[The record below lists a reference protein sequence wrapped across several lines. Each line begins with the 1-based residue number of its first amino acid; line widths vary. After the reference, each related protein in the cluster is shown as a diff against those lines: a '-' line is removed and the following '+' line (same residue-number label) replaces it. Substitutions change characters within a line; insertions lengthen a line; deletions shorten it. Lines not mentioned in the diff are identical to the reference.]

1 MYSNMPLINVEEKS
15 DDIENAQC
23 LLSSFQVDQTI
34 ESDVH
39 FEAIYEEQNR
49 VYDEV
54 SSCGEAFNSY
64 KEAFV
69 LSKPPTFMK
78 LLKASDEK
86 PLDITKNCC

>member
-1 MYSNMPLINVEEKS
+1 MVGPSTKR
-15 DDIENAQC
+15 AK
-23 LLSSFQVDQTI
+23 LSSKNLKVLAS

-69 LSKPPTFMK
+69 LSKSPTFMM

-86 PLDITKNCC
+86 PLDDTKNCC